1 MTYYYACY
9 KNRLLQPSSIDRNMT
24 NNIIAFVMAG
34 GQGSRLQPLTA
45 NRSKPSVP
53 FGARYRIIDFVLSNL
68 INSGIRTIYLLVQY
82 RSQSLIEHV
91 RKAWSLSPLLQNQ
104 FVTVVPPQMMEGES
118 WFQGTADA
126 VYQNRELFLNHSP
139 EMVAVFGGDHIYR
152 MDIRQ
157 MVRFHREREANVTV
171 SALPVP
177 MQQASDFGVIETN
190 PRGLIQAFHEKPV
203 NPSPMPGNPDLALA
217 SMGNYLF
224 NTDTLLEGLQTCKQ
238 HNETDFGQHVLP
250 RMMHS
255 HNLYA
260 YDFSSNRIPGI
271 KPYEDPGYW
280 RDVGNIDAYFDAH
293 RDVLGLEPVFDA
305 FNPQWPIYSSN
316 YQGPVARIIGGHV
329 ENSLIGAAAVV
340 SDGVKI
346 RNSIVR
352 REAFIE
358 EDVELEDCIIMDY
371 VRIGK
376 GTRLRRVIVDRHN
389 HIEPGARIGFD
400 RAEDEKHYT
409 VSPGGV
415 VVVPV
420 GKINYF
426 ARESRGDG
434 PGYSE

>member
-1 MTYYYACY
+1 M
-9 KNRLLQPSSIDRNMT
+9 NNE
-24 NNIIAFVMAG
+24 NIIAFVMAG
-34 GQGSRLQPLTA
+34 GQGSRLQPLTS

-104 FVTVVPPQMMEGES
+104 FVTVVPPQMMDGDS
-118 WFQGTADA
+118 WFLGTADA
-126 VYQNRELFLNHSP
+126 VYQNRELLLRHAP

-152 MDIRQ
+152 MDIRH
-157 MVRFHREREANVTV
+157 MVRFHREREADATI

-177 MQQASDFGVIETN
+177 IEQASAFGVMETSHS
-190 PRGLIQAFHEKPV
+190 GMIKAFQEKPA
-203 NPSPMPGNPDLALA
+203 NPSPMPDNPDMAFA

-224 NTDTLLEGLQTCKQ
+224 NTDALLEGLDMAKQ
-238 HNETDFGQHVLP
+238 RGETDFGQHVLP
-250 RMMHS
+250 RLMNS
-255 HNLYA
+255 HNLFA
-260 YDFSSNRIPGI
+260 YDFGSNRIPGI
-271 KPYEDPGYW
+271 KPYEDSMYW
-280 RDVGNIDAYFDAH
+280 RDVGTIDAYFDAH
-293 RDVLGLEPVFDA
+293 RDVLGLEPPFDA
-305 FNPQWPIYSSN
+305 FNPQWPIYSSG
-316 YQGPVARIIGGHV
+316 YQGPVARIIGGEVH
-329 ENSLIGAAAVV
+329 NTLLGSAAVI

-358 EDVELEDCIIMDY
+358 EGAEVEDCIIMDY

-376 GTRLRRVIVDRHN
+376 GAKLRRTIVDRHN

-400 RAEDEKHYT
+400 RAEDEKRYT

-415 VVVPV
+415 VVVPL
-420 GKINYF
+420 GEINYF
-426 ARESRGDG
+426 ARDSRGHG

>member
-1 MTYYYACY
+1 M
-9 KNRLLQPSSIDRNMT
+9 NE
-24 NNIIAFVMAG
+24 NIVAFVMAG
-34 GQGSRLQPLTA
+34 GQGSRLQPLTS

-68 INSGIRTIYLLVQY
+68 INSDIHTIYLLVQY

-104 FVTVVPPQMMEGES
+104 FVTVVPPQMMDGQS

-126 VYQNRELFLNHSP
+126 VYQNRELILRHGP
-139 EMVAVFGGDHIYR
+139 AMVAVFGGDHIYR

-157 MVRFHREREANVTV
+157 MVRFHREREADATV

-177 MQQASDFGVIETN
+177 IQQASAFGVMDTN
-190 PRGLIQAFHEKPV
+190 TRGLIQAFQEKPAH
-203 NPSPMPGNPDLALA
+203 PPPMPGHPELAFA

-224 NTDTLLEGLQTCKQ
+224 NTDTLLEGLETCKQ
-238 HNETDFGQHVLP
+238 HGETDFGQHVLP
-250 RMMHS
+250 RLMRS

-260 YDFSSNRIPGI
+260 YDFASNRIPGI
-271 KPYEDPGYW
+271 KPHEDPNYW
-280 RDVGNIDAYFDAH
+280 RDVGTIDAYFDAH

-316 YQGPVARIIGGHV
+316 YQGPVARIIGGQV
-329 ENSLIGAAAVV
+329 ENSLIGAAAVI

-358 EDVELEDCIIMDY
+358 EGAELEDCIIMDY

-376 GTRLRRVIVDRHN
+376 GARLRRVIVDRHN
-389 HIEPGARIGFD
+389 YIEPGARIGFD
-400 RAEDEKHYT
+400 RAKDEKRYT

-415 VVVPV
+415 VVVPL
-420 GKINYF
+420 GKITYF
-426 ARESRGDG
+426 ARDSRGEG